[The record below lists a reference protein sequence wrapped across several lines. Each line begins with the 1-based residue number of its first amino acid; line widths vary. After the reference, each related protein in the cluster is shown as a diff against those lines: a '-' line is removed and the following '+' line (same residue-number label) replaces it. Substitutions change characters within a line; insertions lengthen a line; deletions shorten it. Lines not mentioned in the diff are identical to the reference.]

1 MKKRKRERQGEGG
14 RVEKSKA
21 LPGTTDIS
29 ETRAEERRG
38 ARRGKRKR
46 DKKLKKILKEKKDTI
61 KLRLN
66 VNSLSREDETLFVTY
81 EMMLQGN
88 RLMGVL
94 MGNAP

>member
-1 MKKRKRERQGEGG
+1 M
-14 RVEKSKA
+14 EKNNK
-21 LPGTTDIS
+21 G
-29 ETRAEERRG
+29 
-38 ARRGKRKR
+38 
-46 DKKLKKILKEKKDTI
+46 KKDTI